1 MPRIIR
7 IIKRNSNMLI
17 RLLPFFAFIPP
28 IAILYSLYKWSFE
41 QTLHGRTFLLF
52 FVWLVSLEIIIGLD
66 EPHTIKLKKFK
77 SARTILLAV
86 ALLLPTI
93 YVIAENYCGLKTTI
107 ENVAKGMGVEESSWP
122 AVSVEYLVF
131 MVFLILI
138 VLLLYG
144 ISGLS
149 EFSVSVLFAGAI
161 GTLFAIDN
169 LYPYGRF
176 TPLQALVPA
185 TTNIVAYIFN
195 LLGYTTSIIFVND
208 PIYGSFPYL
217 TVTNPQGV
225 SARLGIAWACSG
237 IESLI
242 IYTVTIV
249 LFLRKMDTSL
259 KVKASYFAIGA
270 VITYLINIFRI
281 IMLFLL
287 KIECV
292 LAWLKYGL
300 TSPQYQNACV
310 QWQRFHDYYGMLYS
324 VMWIVVYPLI
334 IIGSQVLW
342 HKIKRKTAQ
351 KFSGCN

>member
-1 MPRIIR
+1 MPQIIH
-7 IIKRNSNMLI
+7 IIKRNGNMLI

-28 IAILYSLYKWSFE
+28 VVILYSLYTWSFE
-41 QTLHGRTFLLF
+41 QTLHGRTFLIF
-52 FVWLVSLEIIIGLD
+52 FVWLISLEIIIGWD

-77 SARTILLAV
+77 SARTILLTV

-107 ENVAKGMGVEESSWP
+107 ENLAKGIGVEETSWP

-138 VLLLYG
+138 ILLLYG

-149 EFSVSVLFAGAI
+149 EFSVSVLFVGAI

-185 TTNIVAYIFN
+185 TTNIVVYIFN
-195 LLGYTTSIIFVND
+195 LMGYKTNIIFIKND
-208 PIYGSFPYL
+208 PTYGSFPYL
-217 TVTNPQGV
+217 TVTNPQGISV
-225 SARLGIAWACSG
+225 GLGIAWACSG

-249 LFLRKMDTSL
+249 LFLRKMNTSL
-259 KVKASYFAIGA
+259 KVKAAYFAIGA
-270 VITYLINIFRI
+270 AITYLINIFRI
-281 IMLFLL
+281 ITLFLL
-287 KIECV
+287 AIE
-292 LAWLKYGL
+292 YGMR
-300 TSPQYQNACV
+300 SPQ
-310 QWQRFHDYYGMLYS
+310 WQQFHDYYGMLYS
-324 VMWIVVYPLI
+324 VMWIVAYPLVV
-334 IIGSQVLW
+334 IGSQALW
-342 HKIKRKTAQ
+342 HKIKRDGSISFQNTIKDSQ
-351 KFSGCN
+351 